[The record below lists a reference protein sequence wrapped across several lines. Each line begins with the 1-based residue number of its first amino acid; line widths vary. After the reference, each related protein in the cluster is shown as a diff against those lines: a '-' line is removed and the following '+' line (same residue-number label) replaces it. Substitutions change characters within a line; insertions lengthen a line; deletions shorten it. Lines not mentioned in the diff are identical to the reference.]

1 MRGKFEKID
10 DDFEFTNVYLKEQ
23 NVNVYLPKQLK
34 QSLNQNI
41 NCDDFS
47 LNPLRQPEDLYCRI
61 FMNYKEG
68 M

>member
-34 QSLNQNI
+34 
-41 NCDDFS
+41 
-47 LNPLRQPEDLYCRI
+47 
-61 FMNYKEG
+61 
-68 M
+68 